1 VGVVDWI
8 ILGVIIVSTLL
19 SIRRGF
25 LKEALSLGTLIIAV
39 IVARTFGSQVS
50 TLLVDMI
57 EIASVRAGVAY
68 ALLFFGTLVV
78 GGLINRLL
86 AEVVKISGFGS
97 TDHFLGMFFGL
108 ARGGLIVLVAIAVC
122 YYLIPVQQNSWWQD
136 SALIPHFVSAVEWLG
151 PILWEQGGQIFE
163 DAQGRVT

>member
-1 VGVVDWI
+1 MGVVDWI

-68 ALLFFGTLVV
+68 ALLFFGTLDLVV
-78 GGLINRLL
+78 
-86 AEVVKISGFGS
+86 
-97 TDHFLGMFFGL
+97 
-108 ARGGLIVLVAIAVC
+108 
-122 YYLIPVQQNSWWQD
+122 
-136 SALIPHFVSAVEWLG
+136 
-151 PILWEQGGQIFE
+151 
-163 DAQGRVT
+163 